1 MCNSLQSV
9 SCRRF
14 LKSKIVVIVAI
25 EADFLTITAPEQV
38 LSSTHESVYKDL
50 FSHVGV
56 ALWIEDASLL
66 KEEIDTIRNRGVY
79 NFRTYLT
86 RNPAELI
93 RFLSLIRVVDVN
105 EKAVNLQNAGL
116 KYNIKKG
123 IRSYFT
129 NESFNQIREE
139 ILHYIEGGNSFE
151 YDSQK
156 QTHTGQVISSSIKT
170 VIPDDCL
177 DTWSLWYVTETDI
190 TENKKLQ
197 TALNEHHHTFEEFS
211 SFRNKLLSAISHDLR
226 NQFGNLIGFSG
237 ILVERFTD
245 LPDAKKLEYS
255 QLINQI
261 TIQTHELLTNL
272 LNWAK
277 MKDNHLTFTFTR
289 FSFADLLQEC
299 ERQTM
304 YLLKVK
310 NITVQVSNDQDVQL
324 TADYNIISFVLRN
337 ILGNAIKF
345 SSPSSTIEI
354 EITKNQGRVAFSVKD
369 FGSGMSEEEI
379 ASIYN
384 INIPSKVI
392 SNEPESAM
400 KGAGLGLILCR
411 DFVKRHGGS
420 IKIES
425 RIDVG
430 TTFTV
435 VIPEESR

>member
-1 MCNSLQSV
+1 MAVDTEFLSLTLS
-9 SCRRF
+9 
-14 LKSKIVVIVAI
+14 
-25 EADFLTITAPEQV
+25 EQE
-38 LSSTHESVYKDL
+38 LQTPHESVYKDL

-93 RFLSLIRVVDVN
+93 RFIGLIRVVDVN
-105 EKAVNLQNAGL
+105 DKAVNLHKAPS
-116 KYNIKKG
+116 KSSIKKG
-123 IRSYFT
+123 IRSHFT
-129 NESFNQIREE
+129 NESFNHVREE
-139 ILHYIEGGNSFE
+139 ILHYIEGGDNFE
-151 YDSQK
+151 YESQK
-156 QTHTGQVISSSIKT
+156 QNHVGEITTSQIKT
-170 VIPDDCL
+170 VIPDDCKN
-177 DTWSLWYVTETDI
+177 TWSLWYITETDV

-197 TALNEHHHTFEEFS
+197 LVLNQHQHTFEEFT

-226 NQFGNLIGFSG
+226 NQFGNLIGFSD
-237 ILVERFTD
+237 ILVERFSELED
-245 LPDAKKLEYS
+245 SKKLDYAR
-255 QLINQI
+255 LIHQI
-261 TIQTHELLTNL
+261 TVQTHELLNNL

-277 MKDNHLTFTFTR
+277 MKDNNLILTYTQ
-289 FSFADLLQEC
+289 FSFNDLLQEC

-304 YLLKVK
+304 YLLKLK
-310 NITVQVSNDQDVQL
+310 NITVQVSNDEDVSL

-345 SSPSSTIEI
+345 SDTNGIIDIVISRAYGKVVFAI
-354 EITKNQGRVAFSVKD
+354 KD
-369 FGSGMSEEEI
+369 YGSGMSEEEI

-384 INIPSKVI
+384 VNI
-392 SNEPESAM
+392 SNRIVTNEPSSAT

-411 DFVKRHGGS
+411 DFIKRHGGS

-425 RIDVG
+425 QENVG

-435 VIPEESR
+435 FVPEEPR

>member
-1 MCNSLQSV
+1 V
-9 SCRRF
+9 SIEPEY
-14 LKSKIVVIVAI
+14 LALTPSEPAI
-25 EADFLTITAPEQV
+25 QTL
-38 LSSTHESVYKDL
+38 HESIYRDL

-86 RNPAELI
+86 RNPAELL
-93 RFLSLIRVVDVN
+93 RFLSLIRIIDVN
-105 EKAVNLQNAGL
+105 QKAIDLLQAKTKTEIN
-116 KYNIKKG
+116 KG
-123 IRSYFT
+123 IRSHFT

-139 ILHYIEGGNSFE
+139 ILHYIEGGNCYE
-151 YDSQK
+151 YESQK
-156 QTHTGQVISSSIKT
+156 QSLTGEITTSSIKT
-170 VIPDDCL
+170 VIPDDCKNS
-177 DTWSLWYVTETDI
+177 WSLWYVTETDI

-197 TALNEHHHTFEEFS
+197 LVLNQHQHTFEEFT

-226 NQFGNLIGFSG
+226 NQFGNLIGFSD
-237 ILVERFTD
+237 ILVERFSELD
-245 LPDAKKLEYS
+245 DAKKLDYTR
-255 QLINQI
+255 LIHQI
-261 TIQTHELLTNL
+261 TIQTHELLNNL

-277 MKDNHLTFTFTR
+277 MKDNHLMLSYST
-289 FSFADLLQEC
+289 FSFDDLLKDC

-304 YLLKVK
+304 YLLKVN
-310 NITVQVSNDQDVQL
+310 NIRVEVTNNDNISL

-345 SSPSSTIEI
+345 SQPNSTIDI
-354 EITKNQGRVAFSVKD
+354 SISSAFGKVVFAVKD
-369 FGSGMSEEEI
+369 YGLGMSEEEI

-384 INIPSKVI
+384 VNIPHRIVT
-392 SNEPESAM
+392 NEPESAA

-411 DFVKRHGGS
+411 DFIKRHGGS

-425 RIDVG
+425 QQGVG

-435 VIPEESR
+435 YIPVEPR